1 MQRDPAGAPR
11 PPATTPPPPGP
22 LSESDLLHWQRVPLT
37 YCRLN
42 AEVKYVKAGNV
53 PKTGRKNRARSNV
66 ARGRLLR
73 YRKDASNMG
82 RPPQPPRS
90 YVTRHIRVRRPLDAA
105 LRRAAIAER
114 RPYHD
119 LVQIVFE
126 DWLRTHGYLEGELPP
141 PWGARQ
147 PRKPP
152 RKP

>member
-1 MQRDPAGAPR
+1 M
-11 PPATTPPPPGP
+11 
-22 LSESDLLHWQRVPLT
+22 
-37 YCRLN
+37 
-42 AEVKYVKAGNV
+42 
-53 PKTGRKNRARSNV
+53 PKIGRKKRARPKV

-73 YRKDASNMG
+73 YRSAINNMG

-114 RPYHD
+114 RAYHD
-119 LVQIVFE
+119 LVQIIFE
-126 DWLRTHGYLEGELPP
+126 DWLRAHGHLEGELPP
-141 PWGARQ
+141 PWGSRQ